1 MLLFMT
7 IYSNNHRTISSSV
20 AIVIVDIVKNMFNTA
35 TSTVA
40 KTSQRLK
47 IKTNSILSM
56 VSYLVYKWDKFG
68 IMHKLLSIIESNEI

>member
-1 MLLFMT
+1 MT
-7 IYSNNHRTISSSV
+7 IYSKNHRTISSSV
-20 AIVIVDIVKNMFNTA
+20 AIVIVDIAKNMFNTA

-56 VSYLVYKWDKFG
+56 VSSLVYKWDKFG